1 MLLSICCL
9 PVLVDLQIP
18 LFPLSRSNSFV
29 LPSTEKVSGQ
39 SSLKQPILKFS
50 LSELIFLCFL
60 LKQYLFKYWATTSV
74 YLLKMTKRAIVVM
87 RMMTT
92 ANTNII
98 PASTRYRVSLLI
110 TVSLLHS
117 SCVASCIFL
126 NAAIAAADVVLVDD
140 FFGKRI
146 CFLAR
151 FLSTGSDRPRNVSI
165 IFSFVISSSKS
176 DIITQFLH
184 LSL

>member
-29 LPSTEKVSGQ
+29 LPSTAKVSGQ

-74 YLLKMTKRAIVVM
+74 YLLKMTKRAMVVM

-117 SCVASCIFL
+117 SCGCGAWEAVM
-126 NAAIAAADVVLVDD
+126 AADVVLVDVV
-140 FFGKRI
+140 G
-146 CFLAR
+146 
-151 FLSTGSDRPRNVSI
+151 
-165 IFSFVISSSKS
+165 
-176 DIITQFLH
+176 
-184 LSL
+184 